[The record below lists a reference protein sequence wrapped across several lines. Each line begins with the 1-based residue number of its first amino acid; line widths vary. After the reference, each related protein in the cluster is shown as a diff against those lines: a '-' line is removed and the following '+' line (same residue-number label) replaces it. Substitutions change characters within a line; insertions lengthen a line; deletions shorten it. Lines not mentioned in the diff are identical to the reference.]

1 MKYITAEIKMLT
13 ELFNRNGYEIF
24 LVGGCVRDMLMDI
37 PPSDFDLATSA
48 LPNQTKEVLKDFRTI
63 DTGLKHGTVT
73 AIIADTPYE
82 ITTYRIDRGYS
93 DSRHPDRVDFTGKL
107 SEDMARRDFTI
118 NAMAMD
124 SEGNVIDRY
133 GGREDIEK
141 KIIRAVG
148 NPDRRFSE
156 DALRILRALRFSARL
171 GFDIEEKT
179 AKALVRNSKL
189 LENISAERIFS
200 EISKTLVCE
209 FAPQVV
215 LQFSD
220 VFSRTIFGGQCDK
233 AGHLSCFADFL
244 QETYLCAEGA
254 EIRFAALFEILDVEN
269 PKEVL
274 KRLKVSNAF
283 LSETTG
289 ILTCVKE
296 FSDWEKT
303 TDDAAIE
310 KNLRLMLIDHPE
322 EHVRKAL
329 LIKAFCEKNAIN
341 EKAKDLAESVLRI
354 KASGCFDMRCLAI
367 CGNDLKAMGIE
378 GRDIGAWLRKVLREV
393 AKGSLENEKEK
404 IKAYIKSALK
414 NES

>member
-189 LENISAERIFS
+189 LHI
-200 EISKTLVCE
+200 
-209 FAPQVV
+209 
-215 LQFSD
+215 
-220 VFSRTIFGGQCDK
+220 
-233 AGHLSCFADFL
+233 
-244 QETYLCAEGA
+244 
-254 EIRFAALFEILDVEN
+254 
-269 PKEVL
+269 
-274 KRLKVSNAF
+274 
-283 LSETTG
+283 
-289 ILTCVKE
+289 
-296 FSDWEKT
+296 
-303 TDDAAIE
+303 
-310 KNLRLMLIDHPE
+310 
-322 EHVRKAL
+322 
-329 LIKAFCEKNAIN
+329 
-341 EKAKDLAESVLRI
+341 
-354 KASGCFDMRCLAI
+354 
-367 CGNDLKAMGIE
+367 
-378 GRDIGAWLRKVLREV
+378 
-393 AKGSLENEKEK
+393 
-404 IKAYIKSALK
+404 
-414 NES
+414 